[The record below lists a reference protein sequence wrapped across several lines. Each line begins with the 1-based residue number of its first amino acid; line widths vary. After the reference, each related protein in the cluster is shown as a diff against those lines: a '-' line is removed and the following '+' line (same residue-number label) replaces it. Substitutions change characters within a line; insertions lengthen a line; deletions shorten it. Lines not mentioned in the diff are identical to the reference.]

1 MYFMLYINCHL
12 LAGGVGFA
20 KRLRRGKAGEKA
32 MVFEEV
38 EEAEIEEVA
47 VDDEQRDPDFQMEEG
62 GGVGGGEAEDEEDEE
77 EEMEIVVQ
85 ERAGR
90 GMSRKGGVRGERK
103 RRPTTRKSKKEMVSY
118 FYQPYFY
125 WLYDNDWV
133 HN

>member
-1 MYFMLYINCHL
+1 MLYINCHL

-62 GGVGGGEAEDEEDEE
+62 GGGGGGG
-77 EEMEIVVQ
+77 
-85 ERAGR
+85 GR
-90 GMSRKGGVRGERK
+90 GWGGRGGGDGDCGARTCREGNVEEGRGA
-103 RRPTTRKSKKEMVSY
+103 RREKEASNNQEKQEGNGKLLLSTIFLLAV
-118 FYQPYFY
+118 
-125 WLYDNDWV
+125 W
-133 HN
+133 